1 MSTDKIKEELRSI
14 NRSNTAFN
22 YIIQDPTIEKLTK
35 ALSVAVENLSLYEDG
50 CTINKKF
57 IPNEASA
64 AINTIAEILS
74 GEGGAK

>member
-1 MSTDKIKEELRSI
+1 MSIDKIKEELQSI
-14 NRSNTAFN
+14 NRRNTSFN